1 MKKFI
6 FSIVVL
12 LFSMTGFTRQT
23 PSLSQQEKDGIL
35 YMREEEKLARDVY
48 DSLFIKWGGR
58 PFVNIR
64 QSEQY
69 HMDRMKTL
77 ITTYGLEDPVV
88 KTNDRHGI
96 FWNASLQ
103 TFYNE
108 LVRTGGSSF
117 TEALKTGA
125 QIEEQNIADLEKR
138 MKQTQK
144 QDIIAVYDY
153 LKMAS
158 GNHLRAFV
166 RRLNMQG
173 IPYEPVILSKA
184 DFDKI
189 IGGA

>member
-6 FSIVVL
+6 FSLVVL
-12 LFSMTGFTRQT
+12 LYSTTGFTRQA
-23 PSLSQQEKDGIL
+23 PSLSQQEKDGIF

-88 KTNDRHGI
+88 KNNDRHGV
-96 FWNASLQ
+96 FRNASLQ

-108 LVRTGGSSF
+108 LVRTGSSSF

-125 QIEEQNIADLEKR
+125 KIEEQDIADLVKR

-166 RRLNMQG
+166 RRMKMQG

-189 IGGA
+189 MGGV

>member
-6 FSIVVL
+6 FSLVVL

-35 YMREEEKLARDVY
+35 YLREEEKLARDVY

-96 FWNASLQ
+96 FKNASLQ
-103 TFYNE
+103 KFYNE
-108 LVRTGGSSF
+108 LVRKGSISF
-117 TEALKTGA
+117 TGAQKTGA
-125 QIEEQNIADLEKR
+125 QIEEQDIADLEKR
-138 MKQTQK
+138 RKQSQK
-144 QDIIAVYDY
+144 QDITAVYDY

-166 RRLNMQG
+166 RRLKMQG
-173 IPYEPVILSKA
+173 IHYEPVILSKG

-189 IGGA
+189 MGGA